1 MQRDFHAFLKSR
13 TWRVED
19 PCMDGTWLCPDRDD
33 RERLLDMEPRLKA
46 VRTWAMA
53 GLGVALLASGP
64 WLGFWTLIPLVVAAV
79 AFLAVDKQ
87 LAKRAAPELWIG
99 GAWVCSQ
106 LAIAASVW
114 LTGGPDSPAV
124 AWLAIPVVTLSARF
138 TSRGVGV
145 GVALTAL
152 LMVVVTL
159 GADPQA
165 VIDEPPTLLFPLA
178 LLSGVALLSTAL
190 MRSDLEHRTE
200 SVLDGLTGMLNRRAL
215 AARMTELDEQARL
228 THEPVGVV
236 VGDIDHFKRIND
248 EHGHARGDA
257 VLIDVAYAL
266 RKQLR
271 AFDLAY
277 RVGGEEFLVL
287 LPGASLE
294 ETAALAERLREAIE
308 IRPYAGIT
316 VTMSFGVANT
326 QGTTIVADAMLRAD
340 TALYAA
346 KHGGRNCVRTS
357 ELAAPHGDQ
366 PVEQVAA
373 VQPVVLEL
381 VGDERPK
388 PLDG

>member
-1 MQRDFHAFLKSR
+1 
-13 TWRVED
+13 
-19 PCMDGTWLCPDRDD
+19 MDGTWLCPDRED
-33 RERLLDMEPRLKA
+33 RERLLDMEPRLKS
-46 VRTWAMA
+46 VHTLTMV
-53 GLGVALLASGP
+53 GLAVALLVSGP
-64 WLGFWTLIPLVVAAV
+64 WLGFWTLIPLVAAGV
-79 AFLAVDKQ
+79 AFKTVDRQ
-87 LAKRAAPELWIG
+87 LAQRAAPELWIG
-99 GAWVCSQ
+99 GAWVLAQ
-106 LAIAASVW
+106 VAIAASVW

-152 LMVVVTL
+152 LMVAVTL
-159 GADPQA
+159 GADAQA

-178 LLSGVALLSTAL
+178 LLAGVALLSTAL

-215 AARMTELDEQARL
+215 AARIAELDEQARL
-228 THEPVGVV
+228 TREPVGVV

-257 VLIDVAYAL
+257 VLVDVAYAL

-287 LPGASLE
+287 LPGGTLE
-294 ETAALAERLREAIE
+294 ESVQLAERLREAIE

-316 VTMSFGVANT
+316 VTMSFGVACT
-326 QGTTIVADAMLRAD
+326 GGTSAVADAMLEAD

-346 KHGGRNCVRTS
+346 KRAGRNCVRAS
-357 ELAAPHGDQ
+357 ELAAAHGDQ
-366 PVEQVAA
+366 PVQDGAPVE
-373 VQPVVLEL
+373 PVVLGL
-381 VGDERPK
+381 VGEPDAQPADR
-388 PLDG
+388 